1 MEFLNKFSIM
11 LLELIAARHD
21 GDKNVYYEK
30 IYEAITSVYKE
41 SLIKKKPKELGFA
54 INELI
59 KFYQSKEEYE
69 KCHKLNQV
77 GYEIYN
83 TIID

>member
-1 MEFLNKFSIM
+1 MEFLNKYSII
-11 LLELIAARHD
+11 LLELIAARNNAD
-21 GDKNVYYEK
+21 ENVYFEK
-30 IYEAITSVYKE
+30 IYEAITCVYKE
-41 SLIKKKPKELGFA
+41 SLIQNKPNELGL
-54 INELI
+54 IIIELI
-59 KFYQSKEEYE
+59 KFYQAREEYE